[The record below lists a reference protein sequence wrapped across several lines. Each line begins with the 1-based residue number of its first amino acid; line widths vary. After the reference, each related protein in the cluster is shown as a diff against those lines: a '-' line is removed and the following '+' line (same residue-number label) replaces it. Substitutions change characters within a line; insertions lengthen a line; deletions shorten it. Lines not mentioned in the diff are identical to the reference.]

1 MGAAAHDPL
10 DALVIGAGFSG
21 LYTLHRL
28 VRVGYGSVCW
38 RWPKTSAGP
47 GYTTETR
54 AHVATSRAS
63 NTPTASAEIHALS
76 RIDIRD
82 RDGMSL
88 GEFCCSEGRSSYFGL
103 AVGGFLN
110 LFTGAGP
117 GQSQRG
123 RQLRRGSGAVC
134 GVDQRLHCLPARQRI
149 HAIEAL
155 PSAQQQWVDHAP
167 RSSHR
172 PCWCTPRASLG
183 TTAAMSREKGC
194 MGYTG
199 DIPECRRR
207 CDEIAARRLQRFQV
221 GLIVIDKSCGI
232 TDEMTRMST
241 FYREVY
247 IKCRSGTGLMAIMHR
262 LAPVAAVVN
271 PKRH

>member
-28 VRVGYGSVCW
+28 VRVGYGSVWW

-149 HAIEAL
+149 SRHRSVAECAATMGRPRPAL
-155 PSAQQQWVDHAP
+155 VAP
-167 RSSHR
+167 TVLVQPTCKPWYNGGNVPGKRMYGLYQRHSRMPASVRRDRGPAATAVSS
-172 PCWCTPRASLG
+172 W
-183 TTAAMSREKGC
+183 
-194 MGYTG
+194 
-199 DIPECRRR
+199 
-207 CDEIAARRLQRFQV
+207 F
-221 GLIVIDKSCGI
+221 
-232 TDEMTRMST
+232 
-241 FYREVY
+241 
-247 IKCRSGTGLMAIMHR
+247 
-262 LAPVAAVVN
+262 N
-271 PKRH
+271 RH